1 MDKEP
6 ITVNGLKDLKSEL
19 EDIVGEEFKLEKGI
33 SKKVVDVIVYSLINA
48 IRTNDRIEIRGFG
61 SFFPKTYKAYQG
73 RNPKS
78 GEAITVPE
86 KVLPIFRP
94 SKDLV
99 SKLNKNKD

>member
-1 MDKEP
+1 M
-6 ITVNGLKDLKSEL
+6 LKSEL

-33 SKKVVDVIVYSLINA
+33 SKKVVDVLVCSLINA

-78 GEAITVPE
+78 GEAINVPE

-94 SKDLV
+94 SKDLI

>member
-1 MDKEP
+1 M
-6 ITVNGLKDLKSEL
+6 LKSEL

-33 SKKVVDVIVYSLINA
+33 SKKVVDVLVCSLVNA

-78 GEAITVPE
+78 GEAINVPE

-94 SKDLV
+94 SKDLI

>member
-1 MDKEP
+1 M
-6 ITVNGLKDLKSEL
+6 LKSEL

-48 IRTNDRIEIRGFG
+48 IRNNDRIEIRGFG

-94 SKDLV
+94 SKDLI
-99 SKLNKNKD
+99 SKLNKKKD

>member
-1 MDKEP
+1 M
-6 ITVNGLKDLKSEL
+6 LKSEL

-33 SKKVVDVIVYSLINA
+33 SKKVVDVLVYSLINA

-94 SKDLV
+94 SKDLIL
-99 SKLNKNKD
+99 KLNKNKD

>member
-1 MDKEP
+1 M
-6 ITVNGLKDLKSEL
+6 LKSEL

>member
-1 MDKEP
+1 M
-6 ITVNGLKDLKSEL
+6 LKSEL

-78 GEAITVPE
+78 GEAINVPE

>member
-1 MDKEP
+1 M
-6 ITVNGLKDLKSEL
+6 LKSEL

-61 SFFPKTYKAYQG
+61 SFFPKTYKTYQG

-94 SKDLV
+94 SKDLI
-99 SKLNKNKD
+99 SKLNKKKD

>member
-1 MDKEP
+1 M
-6 ITVNGLKDLKSEL
+6 LKSEL

-33 SKKVVDVIVYSLINA
+33 SKKVVDVLVCSLINA

>member
-1 MDKEP
+1 M
-6 ITVNGLKDLKSEL
+6 LKSEL

-33 SKKVVDVIVYSLINA
+33 SKKVIDVIVYSLINA
-48 IRTNDRIEIRGFG
+48 IRNNDRIEIRGFG

-86 KVLPIFRP
+86 KGLPIFRP
-94 SKDLV
+94 SKDLI

>member
-1 MDKEP
+1 M
-6 ITVNGLKDLKSEL
+6 LKSEL

-94 SKDLV
+94 SKDLI

>member
-1 MDKEP
+1 M
-6 ITVNGLKDLKSEL
+6 LKSEL

-33 SKKVVDVIVYSLINA
+33 SKKVVDVLVCSLVNA

-78 GEAITVPE
+78 GEAINVPE

-94 SKDLV
+94 SKDLIL
-99 SKLNKNKD
+99 KLNKNKD

>member
-1 MDKEP
+1 M
-6 ITVNGLKDLKSEL
+6 LKSEL

-33 SKKVVDVIVYSLINA
+33 SKKVVDVLVYSLINA

-94 SKDLV
+94 SKDLI

>member
-1 MDKEP
+1 M
-6 ITVNGLKDLKSEL
+6 LKSEL

-33 SKKVVDVIVYSLINA
+33 SKKVVDVLVCSLINA

-94 SKDLV
+94 SKDLI
-99 SKLNKNKD
+99 SKLNKKKD

>member
-1 MDKEP
+1 M
-6 ITVNGLKDLKSEL
+6 LKSEL

-48 IRTNDRIEIRGFG
+48 MRTNDRIEIRGFG

-94 SKDLV
+94 SKDLI

>member
-1 MDKEP
+1 M
-6 ITVNGLKDLKSEL
+6 LKSEL

-78 GEAITVPE
+78 GEAINVPE

-94 SKDLV
+94 SKDLI

>member
-1 MDKEP
+1 M
-6 ITVNGLKDLKSEL
+6 LKSEL

-48 IRTNDRIEIRGFG
+48 LRTNDRIEIRGFG

-94 SKDLV
+94 SKDLI

>member
-1 MDKEP
+1 M
-6 ITVNGLKDLKSEL
+6 LKSEL

-33 SKKVVDVIVYSLINA
+33 SKKVIDVIVYSLINA

-94 SKDLV
+94 SKDLI

>member
-1 MDKEP
+1 M
-6 ITVNGLKDLKSEL
+6 LKSEL

-61 SFFPKTYKAYQG
+61 SFFPKTYKTYQG

-94 SKDLV
+94 SKDLI

>member
-1 MDKEP
+1 M
-6 ITVNGLKDLKSEL
+6 LKSEL

-48 IRTNDRIEIRGFG
+48 IRNNDRIEIRGFG

-94 SKDLV
+94 SKDLIL
-99 SKLNKNKD
+99 KLNKNKD

>member
-1 MDKEP
+1 MS
-6 ITVNGLKDLKSEL
+6 KSEL

-33 SKKVVDVIVYSLINA
+33 SKKVVDVLVCSLVNA

-78 GEAITVPE
+78 GEAINVPE

-94 SKDLV
+94 SKDLI

>member
-1 MDKEP
+1 M
-6 ITVNGLKDLKSEL
+6 LKSEL

-33 SKKVVDVIVYSLINA
+33 SKKVIDVIVYSLINA

-94 SKDLV
+94 SKDLIL
-99 SKLNKNKD
+99 KLNKNKD

>member
-1 MDKEP
+1 M
-6 ITVNGLKDLKSEL
+6 LKSEL

-33 SKKVVDVIVYSLINA
+33 SKKVIDVIVYSLINA

>member
-1 MDKEP
+1 M
-6 ITVNGLKDLKSEL
+6 LKSEL

-33 SKKVVDVIVYSLINA
+33 SKKVIDVIVCSLINA

-61 SFFPKTYKAYQG
+61 SFFPKTYKTYQG

-78 GEAITVPE
+78 GEAITVSE

-94 SKDLV
+94 SKDLIL
-99 SKLNKNKD
+99 KLNKNKD

>member
-1 MDKEP
+1 M
-6 ITVNGLKDLKSEL
+6 LKSEL

-33 SKKVVDVIVYSLINA
+33 SKKVVDVLVCSLINA
-48 IRTNDRIEIRGFG
+48 IRTKDRIEIRGFG

-78 GEAITVPE
+78 GEAINVPE

-94 SKDLV
+94 SKDLI

>member
-1 MDKEP
+1 M
-6 ITVNGLKDLKSEL
+6 LKSEL

-33 SKKVVDVIVYSLINA
+33 SKKVIDVIVYSLINA
-48 IRTNDRIEIRGFG
+48 LRTNDRIEIRGFG

-94 SKDLV
+94 SKDLI